1 MLGTRRAGRGGAS
14 LVPERTFVATPWRR
28 PSQTPEERALEIE
41 AFEKSRRTSIRYLY
55 LRYGPEYLVWLVVG
69 LYLMFWSFHTT
80 DTRYAGLA
88 FWGGIGLGDAGM
100 LFTLIRARYEAERCG
115 LM

>member
-1 MLGTRRAGRGGAS
+1 L
-14 LVPERTFVATPWRR
+14 PESARQEPSVWQRPRPTPD
-28 PSQTPEERALEIE
+28 ERALELE
-41 AFEKSRRTSIRYLY
+41 AFEKSRHESTRHLY
-55 LRYGPEYLVWLVVG
+55 LRYGPEYFVWFVVG

-100 LFTLIRARYEAERCG
+100 LWTLIRARQEAERCG